1 MLTTILT
8 YVYNVLITYFNLV
21 AVATVPN
28 CPMHSYESFKN
39 VNFFHRFG
47 SRKFLFKVAVGF
59 RQSRA

>member
-8 YVYNVLITYFNLV
+8 YVYNVLIIYFHLV

-28 CPMHSYESFKN
+28 SSMHSYESFKHA
-39 VNFFHRFG
+39 NFFHRFG

-59 RQSRA
+59 HQSRA